1 MRFEARVKFVS
12 GREKRYNRKTGNY
25 ETTGGRVEYRLAD
38 VTDVGLEREQL
49 LYGTVG
55 IDAITVRL
63 KSPVTADFDF
73 LEIDGKRYEPKSVK
87 TYRNRQTIEA
97 VKAQ

>member
-1 MRFEARVKFVS
+1 M
-12 GREKRYNRKTGNY
+12 
-25 ETTGGRVEYRLAD
+25 
-38 VTDVGLEREQL
+38 GLEREQL

-55 IDAITVRL
+55 IDAVTVRL
-63 KSPVTADFDF
+63 KSPVTANFDF
-73 LEIDGKRYEPKSVK
+73 LEIDGKRYDPKSVK

>member
-63 KSPVTADFDF
+63 KSPVEADFDF
-73 LEIDGKRYEPKSVK
+73 LEIDGKRYDPKSVK

>member
-12 GREKRYNRKTGNY
+12 GREKKYNRKTGNY
-25 ETTGGRVEYRLAD
+25 ETTGGHVEYRLAD
-38 VTDVGLEREQL
+38 VTDAGLEREQL

-55 IDAITVRL
+55 TDAVTVRL
-63 KSPVTADFDF
+63 KSPVEADFDF
-73 LEIDGKRYEPKSVK
+73 LEIDGKRYDPKSVK

-97 VKAQ
+97 VKTQ

>member
-12 GREKRYNRKTGNY
+12 GREKKYNRKTGNY

-38 VTDVGLEREQL
+38 VTDAGLEREQL

-55 IDAITVRL
+55 IDAVTVRL

-97 VKAQ
+97 VRAQ